1 MLRLLAD
8 AALSVLLAP
17 CCALCGT
24 VLRRPLDGAVCAAC
38 WARVARFSPP
48 LCQRC
53 GEPLPSARAAPAGQ
67 CRACSVALGRVMQ
80 ARAVGAFD
88 GVLADVVHALK
99 YGRRPSVAPP
109 LAVLM
114 RAAGRDLLAAVE
126 VVVPVP
132 LHRRREDERGFNQAE
147 LLARRLGPP
156 VCRAVCRCRPTAPQV
171 GLSGEARL
179 DNLRGAFA
187 LNAAA
192 RDVRGRR
199 VALVDDVLTTGA
211 TMAACAEA
219 LAAAG
224 PRSIVALTAA
234 RALIERRR

>member
-1 MLRLLAD
+1 M
-8 AALSVLLAP
+8 P
-17 CCALCGT
+17 EPH
-24 VLRRPLDGAVCAAC
+24 RPAGAVR
-38 WARVARFSPP
+38 ARLR
-48 LCQRC
+48 
-53 GEPLPSARAAPAGQ
+53 SARSSR
-67 CRACSVALGRVMQ
+67 RARS
-80 ARAVGAFD
+80 GAFD
-88 GVLADVVHALK
+88 GVLAEAVHALK

-109 LAVLM
+109 LALLM
-114 RAAGRDLLAAVE
+114 RAAGRDLLTAVE

-147 LLARRLGPP
+147 LLARRLGPR
-156 VCRAVCRCRPTAPQV
+156 VCRAVCRSRHTAPQV

-187 LNAAA
+187 LTAAA

-211 TMAACAEA
+211 TLAACAEA

-224 PRSIVALTAA
+224 PASIVALTAA
-234 RALIERRR
+234 RALSERRR